1 MNRVPTNN
9 KSDPSP
15 AAPRGDSGVS
25 RALATLLLALFA
37 LIPPA
42 SAEIHMLTWAGGGAD
57 DTCVA
62 RTKEI
67 VDWWNSYRATG
78 PQDTIVWHYT
88 TREDRWRTVLETGV
102 DPLTGA
108 RIDVIY
114 VPGGWHPERYWHF
127 DWVSALYRAQI
138 DLGIG
143 YVGVCAGAYLHAGD
157 VEYDSGSPGHQD
169 LLQDGVTVVDG
180 MNGPNR
186 ICRVLILP
194 DNPLTPDWTWNNVFT
209 YKYWN
214 GPGFGPE
221 DGLQYDQNQRCWV
234 KYASIEGKDVMIKI
248 WPVGEYLDTCR
259 GWAIVAGQYFV
270 REGDRWV
277 PRGRFV
283 LFGPHPEL
291 TNRAGAHAL
300 LAKAIIWAAGRELHQ
315 EERPTFTQQLTTNF
329 LEKSIVAALVST
341 AITVAIP
348 EQVKKQAFQGLTEE
362 VRTVFERISDA
373 LYRLVKV
380 RVPPEDLFVGS
391 VLTAAIYLMETLVEW
406 LTTPAPASA

>member
-1 MNRVPTNN
+1 MRRAIVPI
-9 KSDPSP
+9 
-15 AAPRGDSGVS
+15 AV
-25 RALATLLLALFA
+25 ALALVQGAAGVTVTVA
-37 LIPPA
+37 
-42 SAEIHMLTWAGGGAD
+42 MWAGEGAAEN
-57 DTCVA
+57 CVERSLEAINYWNQSPDGA
-62 RTKEI
+62 RFSI
-67 VDWWNSYRATG
+67 NVIPYYSSADWRC
-78 PQDTIVWHYT
+78 
-88 TREDRWRTVLETGV
+88 VLETGR
-102 DPLTGA
+102 DPQTGQ

-114 VPGGWHPERYWHF
+114 VPGGFHPEWHWDF
-127 DWVSALYRAQI
+127 DWVSALYHAQI

-329 LEKSIVAALVST
+329 LEKSIMAALVST